1 MNRLFEI
8 NQTHSH
14 RPEVLKYALHKLA
27 SIFLLKIKTRH
38 KAENFKE
45 VMIDLDLNVF
55 DRI

>member
-8 NQTHSH
+8 NHTHSH